1 MHEEKLLMDLI
12 VNSEKVPPYVSYAFL
27 ASIILIVVA
36 LVIRSSMKMVPTG
49 IQNFVEV
56 IAEGML
62 NLCEGTI
69 GHHWGKTFYPLIAT
83 LFMYILTCNF
93 MGLIPGFVSPT
104 ANINMTAS
112 MAVPVFLIVHFYGI
126 RVHGPKYIMHFMGPI
141 QKWSAL
147 PLMVMMFLIEIISHL
162 ARPVTLS
169 VRLFGNMIAKHYLLM
184 VLGVL
189 APAIIPTAI
198 LGLGVLVSVVQ
209 SFVFALLAT
218 IYLSQAVE
226 EGH

>member
-12 VNSEKVPPYVSYAFL
+12 VSQKVLPPFVSYAFL

-36 LVIRSSMKMVPTG
+36 LMIRGAMKLVPTG
-49 IQNFVEV
+49 IQNFVEI

-62 NLCEGTI
+62 DLSETTI
-69 GHHWGKTFYPLIAT
+69 GHHWGRTFYPLIAT
-83 LFMYILTCNF
+83 VFMYILTCNF

-112 MAVPVFLIVHFYGI
+112 MAVPVFFIVHFYGI
-126 RVHGPKYIMHFMGPI
+126 RVHGFKYIMHFMGPI
-141 QKWSAL
+141 QSWSAA
-147 PLMVMMFLIEIISHL
+147 PLMIMMFLIEIISHL
-162 ARPVTLS
+162 ARPLTLS
-169 VRLFGNMIAKHYLLM
+169 VRLFGNMTAKHHLLL

-189 APAIIPTAI
+189 APAVIPTAI

-209 SFVFALLAT
+209 AFVFALLT
-218 IYLSQAVE
+218 TLYLSQAVE

>member
-1 MHEEKLLMDLI
+1 MHEEKLLLDLL
-12 VNSEKVPPYVSYAFL
+12 VSQEKVPPYVSYAFL
-27 ASIILIVVA
+27 ATIILIVVA
-36 LVIRSSMKMVPTG
+36 LMVRSAMRLVPTG
-49 IQNFVEV
+49 VQNFVEV

-62 NLCEGTI
+62 NLAEGTI
-69 GHHWGKTFYPLIAT
+69 GHHWGKPFYPLIST
-83 LFMYILTCNF
+83 VFMYILVCNF

-112 MAVPVFLIVHFYGI
+112 MAVPVFLVVHFYGI
-126 RVHGPKYIMHFMGPI
+126 KVHGPKYIMHFMGPI

-169 VRLFGNMIAKHYLLM
+169 VRLFGNMVAKHYLLL
-184 VLGVL
+184 VLGLL
-189 APAIIPTAI
+189 APALIPTAI

-209 SFVFALLAT
+209 AFVFALLTT